1 MDCGCGRQWQE
12 SKVGKVVGTG
22 LGWFNKVAPP
32 PTIASLLG
40 LVVGCVPVLKNLMFP
55 AESAPLGFFTT
66 ALNTIAN
73 AFVFLISFI
82 LGAVLQKGPG
92 PGTRSFGWGAIIMT
106 LLNRWLFLP
115 VLGEYMLKHLFFLVL
130 VGGLC
135 FQACNAQHD
144 HVIAAVTHHAR
155 GPRAPIC
162 SCTARPGR

>member
-1 MDCGCGRQWQE
+1 MGGRQWQD
-12 SKVGKVVGTG
+12 SKVGKVMGTG

-32 PTIASLLG
+32 PTIASMIGLL
-40 LVVGCVPVLKNLMFP
+40 VGCVPALKDLMFP

-92 PGTRSFGWGAIIMT
+92 PGTRSLGWGAITMT

-115 VLGEYMLKHLFFLVL
+115 VLGELP
-130 VGGLC
+130 
-135 FQACNAQHD
+135 QAPVPSLALWVSYACESECQHD
-144 HVIAAVTHHAR
+144 LKA
-155 GPRAPIC
+155 GS
-162 SCTARPGR
+162 SCDMSAM